1 MGPIAEDL
9 EEAGLGFFV
18 ERNLNGEPTALRNEH
33 KLTYLL
39 IPLVKEMKE
48 KIDSLETRLIELENA
63 NV

>member
-1 MGPIAEDL
+1 MGPIAEEL

-18 ERNLNGEPTALRNEH
+18 ERNLNGQPTALRNEH

-39 IPLVKEMKE
+39 IPLVKDMKE
-48 KIDSLETRLIELENA
+48 KIDLLESRIVELEKT